1 MISESI
7 MNSISRMGAFLIKE
21 PVVRRV
27 WLFGSCARGEE
38 SSESDVDLLVD
49 YDRSHRP
56 TLFTVGGIISNLEK
70 IFGRRVDFVENGY
83 LIPTAALSA
92 EKDKILIY
100 ERKDS

>member
-38 SSESDVDLLVD
+38 SSESDVDLLVHVV
-49 YDRSHRP
+49 YSWRH
-56 TLFTVGGIISNLEK
+56 NQ
-70 IFGRRVDFVENGY
+70 
-83 LIPTAALSA
+83 
-92 EKDKILIY
+92 
-100 ERKDS
+100 